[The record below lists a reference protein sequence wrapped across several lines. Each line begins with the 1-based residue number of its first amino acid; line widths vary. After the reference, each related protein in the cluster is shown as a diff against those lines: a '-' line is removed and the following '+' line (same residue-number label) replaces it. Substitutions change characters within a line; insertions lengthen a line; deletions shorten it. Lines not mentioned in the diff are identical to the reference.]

1 MVTHASTGYNTPRK
15 DYHNY
20 RLMLNLQNRFFTG
33 LPMKPAY
40 DFIPGFQSEAK
51 DPAEYLVAQFM
62 HQNCF
67 TGLLDRNENGWTPLC
82 YAALSG
88 DPLLVYSLLQEKA
101 DPNDAIAEPETLCQF
116 AAQTSAL
123 HMCAFLKR
131 NESLRN
137 HADGYGA
144 TALHWAAVA
153 DNAEGLI
160 VLVVAS
166 DMGLRIRGIQ
176 ILCDAGLGCHV
187 PNMLGYSPFAMA
199 CAGGGVEAIQEL
211 IAYASREELAEGLH
225 AALLHG
231 GASAKL
237 VSLLVAAGVDVNHQ
251 LTKPLLSPLGAPL
264 VAEEGRTGDLRSM
277 IKNRIPRCKKAKGQ
291 MRKLEAR
298 LVELGGELSE
308 EVSSED
314 ALLGATSSEESGE
327 TSSDDTPVKSK
338 EDKEKPVV
346 PAEGSPKEHSEARW

>member
-1 MVTHASTGYNTPRK
+1 
-15 DYHNY
+15 
-20 RLMLNLQNRFFTG
+20 
-33 LPMKPAY
+33 
-40 DFIPGFQSEAK
+40 
-51 DPAEYLVAQFM
+51 
-62 HQNCF
+62 
-67 TGLLDRNENGWTPLC
+67 
-82 YAALSG
+82 
-88 DPLLVYSLLQEKA
+88 
-101 DPNDAIAEPETLCQF
+101 
-116 AAQTSAL
+116 
-123 HMCAFLKR
+123 
-131 NESLRN
+131 N

-153 DNAEGLI
+153 DNAE
-160 VLVVAS
+160 
-166 DMGLRIRGIQ
+166 GIQ